1 MKGGFGR
8 RMIAGLL
15 STSRGQILLYCV
27 VWLPIVFGLGQPDS
41 QRFHVDA
48 MISFTSTTIDDFAVM
63 LYFMSLAELK
73 EDEER
78 SKAYVGI
85 LIAFFIGY
93 TIVGGLALISLLFGM
108 VMSKKYI
115 ALAGFVPLLAGIH
128 KVYEA
133 LNEQGYFDS
142 CGGESSSHSRSGRDR
157 EMDDSVH
164 RRNRTELIKNY
175 NMVEA
180 LSDSD
185 EHDYDGIEVPPRWGN
200 GTGSHQNG
208 IRDLARKDRRG
219 QVVDN
224 PVMAGEKG
232 QNSGTHLDDSSNS
245 PDGLD
250 LEQAEFDPEGQ
261 RAPPRYISDRKFLG
275 VFSWRSFK
283 ENFFNPLDWEVLMM
297 TLAAGSDHVV
307 IYNAMLEDE
316 ATTQEVFLSIL
327 VYYIMLIV
335 HVVAAIALIRCK
347 FIANLFQ
354 TYSIFFIILLL
365 IGTGVYILS
374 DSVLF
379 CPKCD

>member
-1 MKGGFGR
+1 MFLGKLR
-8 RMIAGLL
+8 ETPLSQIIAFCL
-15 STSRGQILLYCV
+15 I
-27 VWLPIVFGLGQPDS
+27 WLPVVLGIGQPDS
-41 QRFHVDA
+41 KRFHVDA

-63 LYFMSLAELK
+63 LYFMSLAELQ

-133 LNEQGYFDS
+133 LDEQGYFDS
-142 CGGESSSHSRSGRDR
+142 CRGGASPHSRSARER
-157 EMDDSVH
+157 EMDDTEH

-185 EHDYDGIEVPPRWGN
+185 ENEYSLEVPPRWGN
-200 GTGSHQNG
+200 GTGSHQND
-208 IRDLARKDRRG
+208 IRDLSKKDRNG
-219 QVVDN
+219 QSVVN
-224 PVMAGEKG
+224 PVLAGASPIGGKE
-232 QNSGTHLDDSSNS
+232 QNSGTHLDDSTNS
-245 PDGLD
+245 PLQNEVD
-250 LEQAEFDPEGQ
+250 LEQAEFDPTGQ

-283 ENFFNPLDWEVLMM
+283 ENMWKPLNWEVLMM

-365 IGTGVYILS
+365 IGTGIYILS

-379 CPKCD
+379 CPKCE